1 MKKENEENEK
11 SFEIQRDAFITQL
24 QKMAEKPKDN
34 VGANLDQ
41 IDRMARDDQRSK
53 NDDDRE
59 LD

>member
-1 MKKENEENEK
+1 
-11 SFEIQRDAFITQL
+11 
-24 QKMAEKPKDN
+24 MAEKPKDN